1 MTDLRASYGFCAEV
15 ASREA
20 RNFYYSFLVLPPDR
34 RRSMCALYA
43 FLRRTDDLA
52 DDPGPSEAKVE
63 ALAGWR
69 GSLDRA
75 LAGRSET
82 WPGLLALADTV
93 RRHEIPPAYLHE
105 VVDGVEMDLVP
116 RPFETFDDL
125 AAYCYR
131 VASVVGLSCLSIWG
145 YRSDGGKA
153 EALAE
158 ACGVALQ
165 LTNIVRDVREDALQ
179 GRIYL
184 PREDLRRFGVA
195 PEELSAPRL
204 TSRVRAL
211 LEFQTARASDFYGQ
225 AEPLRHRVDPVG
237 RPVLLAMVG
246 IYRALLDEIVRRDH
260 DVFAGRVS
268 IPAWRKVAITV
279 RSLGGRFARAPRD
292 PMLAEPNRCR

>member
-1 MTDLRASYGFCAEV
+1 VTDLQASYQFCAEV
-15 ASREA
+15 ARREA
-20 RNFYYSFLVLPPDR
+20 RNFYYSFLVLPPGR

-52 DDPGPSEAKVE
+52 DAPGAAEAKAE
-63 ALAGWR
+63 ALMGWR

-75 LAGRSET
+75 LAGRPEA
-82 WPGLLALADTV
+82 WPGFLALADTV
-93 RRHEIPPAYLHE
+93 RRHEIPPGYLHE
-105 VVDGVEMDLVP
+105 VLDGVEMDLVP
-116 RPFETFDDL
+116 RPFETFEDL

-145 YRSDGGKA
+145 FRSDGGRA

-158 ACGVALQ
+158 ACGLALQ

-195 PEELSAPRL
+195 PEELSAPRI
-204 TSRVRAL
+204 TARVRSL
-211 LEFQTARASDFYGQ
+211 LEFQTARAYDYYAQ
-225 AEPLRHRVDPVG
+225 AEPLRHKVDPVG

-246 IYRALLDEIVRRDH
+246 IYRALLDEMVRRDH
-260 DVFAGRVS
+260 DVFAGRAS
-268 IPAWRKVAITV
+268 IPAWRKMAIT
-279 RSLGGRFARAPRD
+279 LGALGSRFARSRPD
-292 PMLAEPNRCR
+292 PILAEPNRCR